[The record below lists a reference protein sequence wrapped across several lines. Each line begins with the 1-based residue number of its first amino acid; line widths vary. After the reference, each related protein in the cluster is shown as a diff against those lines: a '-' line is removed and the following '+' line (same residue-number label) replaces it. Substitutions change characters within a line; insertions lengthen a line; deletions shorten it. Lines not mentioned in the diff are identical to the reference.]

1 MAFRQLQK
9 LLDDQDRR
17 RFSRILAASS
27 AGGVLDLLGL
37 AAVAPFVAIAARP
50 ELVAERGWLSVLYN
64 LIPWGGTKNFV
75 TVLGLASFFF
85 LSATLVYRVALFRA
99 TLNFAES
106 LKRKLTVRL
115 TKLYLSQPY
124 EFFLGTNSS
133 DLKKHCSQEVN
144 QVVQG
149 FLLPLTSAISKMSG
163 ALILIV
169 TLLVLE
175 PFLAGIFILFFALAA
190 LLLLRFLSHRW
201 KEEGKQHLQT
211 GRGAERLLDQAF
223 HGLRELK
230 LAGREQFIVQNLERT
245 TAHHQE
251 ALMNFQVATEVKV
264 SSLRFLGLGGL
275 ILTTIILIN
284 SRTEVALFVPVLG
297 VLIVAIYRLLPSL
310 QGMLN
315 AISRIQFSL
324 PILESISQTLELP
337 VLDGPDI
344 PEAEDIVFS
353 RQLEVR
359 DLSFSYPGGSKPVLD
374 NVSFTL
380 PKGGTMAFVG
390 RSGAGKTTLLDLMA
404 GLLPAGEGSLL
415 IDGVDLRAS
424 NVRAWREKVGYVSQE
439 SFLLD
444 DTVKANIALGFEES
458 DVDEERLRQVAQL
471 AQIHDFIGTLP
482 DGFNSRVGQNGT
494 WLSGGQKQRLAIA
507 RALYRHPEVLI
518 LDEATSALD
527 IFTEQKVLH
536 AISELRPSMTLIIVT
551 HRMDPLRECD
561 AIHLIDGEGRMKASG
576 TFDELLES
584 SWLFRKLA
592 GR

>member
-1 MAFRQLQK
+1 
-9 LLDDQDRR
+9 
-17 RFSRILAASS
+17 
-27 AGGVLDLLGL
+27 
-37 AAVAPFVAIAARP
+37 
-50 ELVAERGWLSVLYN
+50 
-64 LIPWGGTKNFV
+64 
-75 TVLGLASFFF
+75 
-85 LSATLVYRVALFRA
+85 
-99 TLNFAES
+99 
-106 LKRKLTVRL
+106 
-115 TKLYLSQPY
+115 
-124 EFFLGTNSS
+124 
-133 DLKKHCSQEVN
+133 
-144 QVVQG
+144 
-149 FLLPLTSAISKMSG
+149 
-163 ALILIV
+163 
-169 TLLVLE
+169 
-175 PFLAGIFILFFALAA
+175 
-190 LLLLRFLSHRW
+190 
-201 KEEGKQHLQT
+201 
-211 GRGAERLLDQAF
+211 
-223 HGLRELK
+223 
-230 LAGREQFIVQNLERT
+230 
-245 TAHHQE
+245 
-251 ALMNFQVATEVKV
+251 
-264 SSLRFLGLGGL
+264 
-275 ILTTIILIN
+275 
-284 SRTEVALFVPVLG
+284 
-297 VLIVAIYRLLPSL
+297 
-310 QGMLN
+310 
-315 AISRIQFSL
+315 
-324 PILESISQTLELP
+324 
-337 VLDGPDI
+337 
-344 PEAEDIVFS
+344 
-353 RQLEVR
+353 
-359 DLSFSYPGGSKPVLD
+359 
-374 NVSFTL
+374 
-380 PKGGTMAFVG
+380 MAFVG